1 MEEKEFKLVRARLM
15 LPMSDRLGR
24 DKRIED
30 GFVLIQG
37 SKIIDVGKY
46 EPGIG
51 EKISAEYGSN
61 LHVIGMKKT
70 DGLCEKDIPC
80 INGVILPCFVKAHGH
95 DHESP
100 IIGVAKDEP
109 LTSWLDHAVNLFSGF
124 MDEKREDLEK
134 KFGTSP
140 NFVTYIKARLDDT
153 SYGITS
159 SMNHHCNFNKYRVQE
174 IVEANTLAGTKMIV
188 AVGGQDRNY
197 DPRILDTPEC
207 SVKRL
212 DEYVEKFGSTE
223 RISIIPGPDQ
233 VFSNGPEQLKALKS
247 WARDKGS
254 LIHIH
259 SSEEPGTTKWFTEKY
274 GMTPVEYLKDIDF
287 IDSDTVLAHQVNN
300 TPNDLEI
307 IKESGAIVVH
317 NPLANTILGSGM
329 PPVVKMLEMGIPVVI
344 STDGSGSADNQNI
357 LAAAR
362 CASQYQKAN
371 LKDASLLPA
380 QKLLEMITVDP
391 ANMLRLNTGSL
402 EKDKDADV
410 IVIDLTKPNMTP
422 TRVDNVVENLIWSSN
437 GSETRYVIANGKILM
452 DDFKFCALD
461 AEKIKHDVFEL
472 SRMFAEY
479 KEVAEEIRGTGVHK

>member
-37 SKIIDVGKY
+37 SKIIDAGKY

-51 EKISAEYGSN
+51 KKISAEYGSN

-212 DEYVEKFGSTE
+212 DEYVEKFEPIE
-223 RISIIPGPDQ
+223 RIS
-233 VFSNGPEQLKALKS
+233 
-247 WARDKGS
+247 
-254 LIHIH
+254 
-259 SSEEPGTTKWFTEKY
+259 
-274 GMTPVEYLKDIDF
+274 
-287 IDSDTVLAHQVNN
+287 
-300 TPNDLEI
+300 
-307 IKESGAIVVH
+307 
-317 NPLANTILGSGM
+317 
-329 PPVVKMLEMGIPVVI
+329 
-344 STDGSGSADNQNI
+344 SA
-357 LAAAR
+357 
-362 CASQYQKAN
+362 
-371 LKDASLLPA
+371 
-380 QKLLEMITVDP
+380 
-391 ANMLRLNTGSL
+391 
-402 EKDKDADV
+402 
-410 IVIDLTKPNMTP
+410 
-422 TRVDNVVENLIWSSN
+422 
-437 GSETRYVIANGKILM
+437 
-452 DDFKFCALD
+452 
-461 AEKIKHDVFEL
+461 
-472 SRMFAEY
+472 
-479 KEVAEEIRGTGVHK
+479 